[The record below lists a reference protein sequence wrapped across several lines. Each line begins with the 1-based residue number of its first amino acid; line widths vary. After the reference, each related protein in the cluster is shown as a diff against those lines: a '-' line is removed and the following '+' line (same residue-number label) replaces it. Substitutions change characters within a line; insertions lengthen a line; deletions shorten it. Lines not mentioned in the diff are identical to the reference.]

1 MIPAA
6 ANGYGERVHG
16 DDTPSG
22 RALREGQSVWYGG
35 KEAIFV
41 AYRGATAAVIRFKDT
56 GVESGVRASKLGR
69 TRRESLD
76 LALVSGR

>member
-1 MIPAA
+1 M
-6 ANGYGERVHG
+6 RTVSG
-16 DDTPSG
+16 DDTATRGS
-22 RALREGQSVWYGG
+22 LREGQLVWYGG
-35 KEAIFV
+35 KEAVFV

-56 GVESGVRASKLGR
+56 GIESGVRATKLGR

>member
-1 MIPAA
+1 MH
-6 ANGYGERVHG
+6 GVGG
-16 DDTPSG
+16 DDTATGHS
-22 RALREGQSVWYGG
+22 LREGQLVWYGG
-35 KEAIFV
+35 KEAVFV

-56 GVESGVRASKLGR
+56 GIESGVRATKLGR